1 MVSSEYGKDLQ
12 IDGVTVVYQISNLM
26 GKAIVRLIQVGN
38 IMNLEKALTRVTQ
51 DNFIT
56 QILKVE
62 RPMTPE
68 DKLQFIKER
77 RERNFHNWN
86 FNDYKT
92 AKTLEKKLEQEL
104 IDAKIDPHTLYMD
117 MDSLPILIRGGI
129 IDLKNNRQSI

>member
-1 MVSSEYGKDLQ
+1 MSSSEYGKDLQ

-92 AKTLEKKLEQEL
+92 AKTLEKKIEQEL
-104 IDAKIDPHTLYMD
+104 ILTHFTWTWTAY
-117 MDSLPILIRGGI
+117 
-129 IDLKNNRQSI
+129 QF